1 MVWRNALLAAIGA
14 VALSSGACR
23 GREGPT
29 AGQVVSPA
37 VERVASP
44 TLARTG
50 HEAPLT
56 QFDVEMFLA
65 VRGRALQR
73 LEDALTEVEQSGG
86 DILGRVQELTV
97 AERDAAR
104 ALGADWRRYTWVR
117 DQVGRLLTSQR
128 QREDQRVLAAELTR
142 ARQDLSA
149 QLEVA
154 RDPASR
160 QFLEAQLKALTVQ
173 VQNLEREQQVPPP
186 QAEEARLLESARA
199 EIATLQGRQDRV
211 QHRLQVLLERSGAS
225 ATPRPTRAR
234 RPVPT
239 PQ

>member
-1 MVWRNALLAAIGA
+1 LLAAVGGA
-14 VALSSGACR
+14 ALFATACR
-23 GREGPT
+23 GPAAPT
-29 AGQVVSPA
+29 A
-37 VERVASP
+37 ERVASP
-44 TLARTG
+44 TVARAG
-50 HEAPLT
+50 QEAPLT
-56 QFDVEMFLA
+56 EFDIQTFLA

-73 LEDALTEVEQSGG
+73 LEDALTDVEQSGG
-86 DILGRVQELTV
+86 DILGHVQELTV
-97 AERDAAR
+97 AEREAAR

-117 DQVGRLLTSQR
+117 DQVGRLMTSQR

-160 QFLEAQLKALTVQ
+160 QFLEAQLKALTAQ
-173 VQNLEREQQVPPP
+173 VENLEREQRVPPP

-211 QHRLQVLLERSGAS
+211 QHRLQALLDRSASS
-225 ATPRPTRAR
+225 ATPRPSRPAR
-234 RPVPT
+234 
-239 PQ
+239 